1 MSRLK
6 NYYEILNVDRTSSQ
20 EQIKAA
26 FRKLAQI
33 HHPDKNSGS
42 SRSGLIFRSIHEAYS
57 ILSREEK
64 RKQYDNYLENS
75 RIQPVQSGPASG
87 ATDDESAVE
96 TLCSRLN
103 FIFWEIEDIFTPGK
117 NKADLDIRKYSGASI
132 RRWLLTILIF
142 IDRWVLTPAGYGDYF
157 FQARLID
164 NRQSYETLTKSFN
177 PFHHNPY
184 MSFNGYFYKIRLRL
198 DKFINGIRLSDL
210 QEKLPGS
217 ELTLMDC
224 IYESLNMS
232 YHYLGAIHMILS
244 GKSETVPHFTHKPG
258 FSDRESPILLS

>member
-1 MSRLK
+1 MK
-6 NYYEILNVDRTSSQ
+6 TYYDILELNRNATPDQVKT
-20 EQIKAA
+20 A

-33 HHPDKNSGS
+33 HHPDKNAGS
-42 SRSGLIFRSIHEAYS
+42 PRSEFIFRSLHEAYS
-57 ILSREEK
+57 VLSEEAK

-75 RIQPVQSGPASG
+75 RIQTASPPKPG
-87 ATDDESAVE
+87 AAKSEETMVE

-132 RRWLLTILIF
+132 RKWLLRILIF
-142 IDRWVLTPAGYGDYF
+142 ADRWVLTPSGYGDYF
-157 FQARLID
+157 FQARLIES
-164 NRQSYETLTKSFN
+164 RHSYETLTKDFN

-210 QEKLPGS
+210 QQKLPGS
-217 ELTLMDC
+217 ELTLTDC
-224 IYESLNMS
+224 IYETLNMS
-232 YHYLGAIHMILS
+232 YHYLGAIHMIMG
-244 GKSETVPHFTHKPG
+244 GKSETIPEYPHKPG
-258 FSDRESPILLS
+258 FSDRENPIMLN